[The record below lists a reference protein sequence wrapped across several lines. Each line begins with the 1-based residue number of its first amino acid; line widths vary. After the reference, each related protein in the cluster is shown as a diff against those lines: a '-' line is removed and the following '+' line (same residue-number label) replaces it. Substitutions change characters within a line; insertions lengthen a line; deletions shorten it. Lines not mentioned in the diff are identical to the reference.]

1 MAVICA
7 KCDTENPSD
16 SKYCKECAT
25 PLPPSKEISVPTET
39 LETPKEELFTGSTFA
54 ERYQIIEELG
64 KGGMGKVYKV
74 HDTEIKEKV
83 ALKLLKPEIASDE
96 KTIDRFR
103 NEIKLARKIAHK
115 NVGRMFDLGKGEGT
129 YFITMEYVPG
139 QDLKGLIR
147 QTGKLAI
154 ETTLSIA
161 KQICEG
167 LQEAHKLGVVH
178 RDLKPSNIM
187 IDKDGNVRI
196 MDFGIARSLKAK
208 GITGAGVMIGTP
220 EYMSPEQAEAKDVDP
235 RSDIYS
241 LGVVL
246 YEMVTGQLPFEG
258 DTPLSIAM
266 KHKSEDF
273 TAPKLLNSQ
282 IPDALNTLILK
293 CLEKAKSNR
302 YQTIEEVAKDISGI
316 EKKIPLA
323 QRVVPKK
330 KPITSKEITVKFRLK
345 KAFISAFIIIVLLAI
360 AAYFI
365 LRPGRVDTDIK
376 IGTTKQI
383 TYEPGLE
390 IDPHISPDGKM
401 VAFVTGFSGKTRL
414 VVRQVSGGNP
424 IEIARD
430 FPGNQR
436 WPQWSPDGTQLAFY
450 SEGAIYVVP
459 AFGGIPKRIIS
470 GTLNASTYSPAWSPD
485 GKKIAYVQN
494 KAIHIFHLETK
505 KLEKIA
511 DVKEAHCLRWS
522 PDGSQIAY
530 VSGNIA
536 FLFSSMEV
544 SGVRIPFIGNKAPSS
559 IHILSLSKGSTVQVT
574 YDDSLNTS
582 PVWYPDGKQLLF
594 VSNREGARDIYMVH
608 LASSGKPSGSPIR
621 LTTGLDAHT
630 IGISHD
636 GQKLVCS
643 VFNYT
648 ANLWSIQIPEEGLLS
663 VSKAIQITKGNQI
676 VESGELSPD
685 GQWLAYDSDLTGN
698 SDIYKISAAGGNPI
712 QLTSHPSDDFAAFWS
727 PDGEKIVFHS
737 FRQGNRDIFCM
748 NKDGGSVQQL
758 TDDPS
763 HDFGPAFSP
772 DGSKIIFMSDRTGR
786 YEVYVM
792 SKDDTGWGEPEQIT
806 SDGGIFPRW
815 SPVGN
820 FIAYVSEHSL
830 KVLSYN
836 DRKTKILVR
845 NQAVLGIPAWSPNG
859 KTIYYQSQDKQGIG
873 SIWSVPVTGGQPE
886 LKIIGDD
893 QYLKLGLIN
902 LRADAQRFYFS
913 IRISESN
920 VWVMDL
926 LSRE

>member
-1 MAVICA
+1 VAI
-7 KCDTENPSD
+7 KCPKCNTENPSD
-16 SKYCKECAT
+16 SKFCKECAT
-25 PLPPSKEISVPTET
+25 PLPSPKEIPVTET
-39 LETPKEELFTGSTFA
+39 LETPKEELTTGSAFA
-54 ERYQIIEELG
+54 GRYQIIEELG
-64 KGGMGKVYKV
+64 KGGMGRVYKV
-74 HDTEIKEKV
+74 NDTDIKEKI

-96 KTIDRFR
+96 KTIERFR

-115 NVGRMFDLGKGEGT
+115 YVGRMFDLGKAEGT

-139 QDLKGLIR
+139 QDLKSLIR

-161 KQICEG
+161 KQVCEG
-167 LQEAHKLGVVH
+167 LEEAHQLGVVH

-187 IDKDGNVRI
+187 VDKEGSVRI

-220 EYMSPEQAEAKDVDP
+220 EYMSPEQAEAKDVDQ

-241 LGVVL
+241 LGVIL

-282 IPDALNTLILK
+282 IPDTLNNLILK
-293 CLEKAKSNR
+293 CLAKPKADR
-302 YQTIEEVAKDISGI
+302 YQTVEEVSKDISGI
-316 EKKIPLA
+316 EKKIPLT
-323 QRVVPKK
+323 QRVVPKR
-330 KPITSKEITVKFRLK
+330 KPITSKEITVKFKLK
-345 KAFISAFIIIVLLAI
+345 RAFISSIIIIVLLAI
-360 AAYFI
+360 AAYFL
-365 LRPGRVDTDIK
+365 LRPGRLDTDIK

-383 TYEPGLE
+383 THEPGLE

-401 VAFVTGFSGKTRL
+401 VAFATGFSGRTRL

-424 IEIARD
+424 IEIARG

-436 WPQWSPDGTQLAFY
+436 WPQWSPDGNQLAFY
-450 SEGAIYVVP
+450 SEGAIYIVP

-470 GTLNASTYSPAWSPD
+470 GTLNASAYSPAWSPD

-494 KAIHIFHLETK
+494 NAIHLFHLETK
-505 KLEKIA
+505 KSEKIA
-511 DVKEAHCLRWS
+511 DAKEAHCLRWS
-522 PDGSQIAY
+522 PDGSKIAY
-530 VSGNIA
+530 VSGNIP

-574 YDDSLNTS
+574 GGDHLNVS
-582 PVWYPDGKQLLF
+582 PVWTPDGKHLLF
-594 VSNREGARDIYMVH
+594 VSNRGGARDIYTVH
-608 LASSGKPSGSPIR
+608 LVSSGKPSGQPIR

-636 GQKLVCS
+636 GKKLVCS

-648 ANLWSIQIPEEGLLS
+648 ANLWSIQIPEGAPLS

-698 SDIYKISAAGGNPI
+698 SDIYKIPAAGGNPI

-737 FRQGNRDIFCM
+737 FRQGNRDIYCM

-758 TDDPS
+758 SDDPS
-763 HDFGPAFSP
+763 HEFGPTFSP
-772 DGSKIIFMSDRTGR
+772 DGSKILFMSDRTGR
-786 YEVYVM
+786 YEVYVI

-806 SDGGIFPRW
+806 FDGGIFCRW

-820 FIAYVSEHSL
+820 FIAYASEHNL
-830 KVLSYN
+830 KVISYD
-836 DRKTKILVR
+836 DRKTKTLVR
-845 NQAVLGIPAWSPNG
+845 DQAVLGIPAWSVDG
-859 KTIYYQSQDKQGIG
+859 KTLYYQSQDEQGIG
-873 SIWSVPVTGGQPE
+873 SLWSVPVEGGKPE

-893 QYLKLGLIN
+893 PHLRLGLIN
-902 LRADAQRFYFS
+902 LACDAQRFYFS
-913 IRISESN
+913 LRSSESN

-926 LSRE
+926 LSPER